1 MDFRRRR
8 PHGSGMAAEPQ
19 ISDITV
25 TRLAWVDRL
34 LDEVATPGGRLRIT
48 LGLGSGL
55 ARRSGDPPGVI
66 WAIGD
71 RGPNIKVGAAVED
84 HGLVQLSDLARFEGA
99 KIMPRPAIGPMLAQ
113 LRVEVDKV
121 VCLQVLPLRDATGA
135 AFDGLPG
142 PGGDLAT
149 MEPAFDLSGAALA
162 PSLSG
167 GDTEG
172 VVALAD
178 GTFRV
183 ADEYGPSI
191 LVVGADGVVVARW
204 VPKGEGGA
212 LAGAAY
218 RVEDMLPALS
228 ARRRLNRGFEALA
241 LSPDETRLHV
251 ILQSPLAAEDEIA
264 AEGQGRARLW
274 TLDARTGAPLAE
286 HFYPFD
292 APETFRRDAEAG
304 PVGPEDLKV
313 SEAVSLGGDQLLV
326 LERISRTSKLYRVTL
341 DAPVLTKT
349 LVLSTDDWP
358 EIDVDLE
365 GMALLSDR
373 ELLLSTDNDF
383 GVEGRETAFFRV
395 SFAVPLADSGV
406 AKGPAWTATT

>member
-1 MDFRRRR
+1 MSVPSAPF
-8 PHGSGMAAEPQ
+8 AAA
-19 ISDITV
+19 ITV
-25 TRLAWVDRL
+25 TRLAWTDYA
-34 LDEVATPGGRLRIT
+34 LDEVETPGGRLHIT

-55 ARRSGDPPGVI
+55 ARRAGDPPGVI

-71 RGPNIKVGAAVED
+71 RGPNIKVGPAVQD
-84 HGLVQLSDLARFEGA
+84 HGLAHLSGLAGLEGA

-113 LRVEVDKV
+113 LRVEADTVT
-121 VCLQVLPLRDATGA
+121 CLQVLPLRDATGA
-135 AFDGLPG
+135 TFDGLPG
-142 PGGDLAT
+142 PGGDAAT
-149 MEPAFDLSGAALA
+149 MEPAFDLSGA
-162 PSLSG
+162 SLSSSLAG
-167 GDTEG
+167 ADTEG

-183 ADEYGPSI
+183 AEEYGPSI
-191 LVVGADGVVVARW
+191 LVVDAGGVVQARW
-204 VPKGEGGA
+204 VPKGGADA

-218 RVEDMLPALS
+218 RVEDVLPALA

-241 LSPDETRLHV
+241 LSADEARLHV
-251 ILQSPLAAEDEIA
+251 ILQSPLAGEDEVDP
-264 AEGQGRARLW
+264 QGRDRARLW

-304 PVGPEDLKV
+304 PVGPEDLKI
-313 SEAVSLGGDQLLV
+313 SEAVSLGGEHLLV

-341 DAPVLTKT
+341 DARVLTKT

-358 EIDVDLE
+358 WIDADLE
-365 GMALLSDR
+365 GLALLSDR

-383 GVEGRETAFFRV
+383 GVEARETAFYRV
-395 SFAVPLADSGV
+395 TFATPLADS
-406 AKGPAWTATT
+406 AWAETT

>member
-1 MDFRRRR
+1 
-8 PHGSGMAAEPQ
+8 MAAEPEV
-19 ISDITV
+19 SAVTV
-25 TRLAWVDRL
+25 TRLAWVDHV
-34 LDEVATPGGRLRIT
+34 LDEVETPRGRLRIT

-55 ARRSGDPPGVI
+55 ARRAGDPRGVV

-71 RGPNIKVGAAVED
+71 RGPNIKIGPAVED
-84 HGLVQLSDLARFEGA
+84 HGLTGLSSLAGLEGA
-99 KIMPRPAIGPMLAQ
+99 KIMPRPAIGPTLAQ
-113 LRVEVDKV
+113 LRVEGDTVA
-121 VCLQVLPLRDATGA
+121 CLQVLTLRDANGA
-135 AFDGLPG
+135 TFDGLPG
-142 PGGDLAT
+142 PGGDMAA
-149 MEPAFDLSGAALA
+149 MEPAFDLSGAALGG
-162 PSLSG
+162 SLAG

-172 VVALAD
+172 VAALAD

-191 LVVGADGVVVARW
+191 LVVGPDGVVQARW
-204 VPKGEGGA
+204 VPEGEGAA

-218 RVEDMLPALS
+218 RVEDVLPALS

-251 ILQSPLAAEDEIA
+251 ILQSPLASQDEIA
-264 AEGQGRARLW
+264 PEGRDCARLW

-304 PVGPEDLKV
+304 PVGTDDLKI
-313 SEAVSLGGDQLLV
+313 SETVSLGDDQLLV
-326 LERISRTSKLYRVTL
+326 LERISATSKLYRVTL

-358 EIDVDLE
+358 QIDADLE
-365 GMALLSDR
+365 GMALLTDR
-373 ELLLSTDNDF
+373 DLLLSTDNDF
-383 GVEGRETAFFRV
+383 GVEGRETAFYRV
-395 SFAVPLADSGV
+395 TFATPLADSGL
-406 AKGPAWTATT
+406 ATGPI

>member
-1 MDFRRRR
+1 
-8 PHGSGMAAEPQ
+8 MAA
-19 ISDITV
+19 SDPAITV
-25 TRLAWVDRL
+25 TRLTWTDQT
-34 LDEVATPGGRLRIT
+34 LDAVETPRGRLDIT

-55 ARRSGDPPGVI
+55 ARRAGDPPGVV

-71 RGPNIKVGAAVED
+71 RGPNIKIEPAVED
-84 HGLVQLSDLARFEGA
+84 HGLTHLSGLAGLEGA
-99 KIMPRPAIGPMLAQ
+99 KIMPRPAIGPALAQ
-113 LRVEVDKV
+113 LRIEGDTV

-142 PGGDLAT
+142 PGGDMAA
-149 MEPAFDLSGAALA
+149 MEPAFDLSGVALGG
-162 PSLSG
+162 SLRG
-167 GDTEG
+167 GDTEA
-172 VVALAD
+172 VAALSD

-191 LVVGADGVVVARW
+191 LVVAADGVVEARW
-204 VPKGEGGA
+204 VPKGEGAA

-218 RVEDMLPALS
+218 RVEEVLPALS

-251 ILQSPLAAEDEIA
+251 ILQSPLAPEDESA
-264 AEGQGRARLW
+264 VEGRNRARLW

-304 PVGPEDLKV
+304 PVGLDDLKI
-313 SEAVSLGGDQLLV
+313 SEAVALGGDQLLV

-358 EIDVDLE
+358 RIDADLE
-365 GMALLSDR
+365 GMALLTDR
-373 ELLLSTDNDF
+373 DLLLSTDNDF
-383 GVEGRETAFFRV
+383 GVEGRATAFYRV
-395 SFAVPLADSGV
+395 TFETPLADSGL
-406 AKGPAWTATT
+406 AAGPI

>member
-1 MDFRRRR
+1 
-8 PHGSGMAAEPQ
+8 MAAA
-19 ISDITV
+19 ITV
-25 TRLAWVDRL
+25 TRLIWTDHA
-34 LDEVATPGGRLRIT
+34 LDEVETPRGRLAIT

-55 ARRSGDPPGVI
+55 ARRAGDPPGVV

-71 RGPNIKVGAAVED
+71 RGPNIKIGPAVED
-84 HGLVQLSDLARFEGA
+84 HGLAHLSGFAGREGA

-113 LRVEVDKV
+113 LRVEGDTVI
-121 VCLQVLPLRDATGA
+121 CLQVLPLRDATGA

-142 PGGDLAT
+142 PGGDTAA
-149 MEPAFDLSGAALA
+149 MEPAFDLSGALLGE
-162 PSLSG
+162 SLRG

-172 VVALAD
+172 VAALAD

-183 ADEYGPSI
+183 ADEYAPSI
-191 LVVGADGVVVARW
+191 LVVAADGVVQARW
-204 VPKGEGGA
+204 VPEGESAA

-218 RVEDMLPALS
+218 RVEAVLPALS

-251 ILQSPLAAEDEIA
+251 ILQSPLAPEDEVA
-264 AEGQGRARLW
+264 AEGRGRARLW
-274 TLDARTGAPLAE
+274 TLDARTGAPLTE

-304 PVGPEDLKV
+304 PVEPDDLKI
-313 SEAVSLGGDQLLV
+313 SEAVSLGGDRLLV

-341 DAPVLTKT
+341 DGPVLTKT

-358 EIDVDLE
+358 QIDADLE
-365 GMALLSDR
+365 GMALLTDR
-373 ELLLSTDNDF
+373 DLLLSTDNDF
-383 GVEGRETAFFRV
+383 GVEGRETAFYRV
-395 SFAVPLADSGV
+395 TFATPLVDSGPV
-406 AKGPAWTATT
+406 AGPSYIQA

>member
-1 MDFRRRR
+1 
-8 PHGSGMAAEPQ
+8 MAAEPA
-19 ISDITV
+19 DITV
-25 TRLAWVDRL
+25 TRLVWADRL
-34 LDEVATPGGRLRIT
+34 LDQVETPKGALRIT

-55 ARRSGDPPGVI
+55 ARRACDPPGVV

-84 HGLVQLSDLARFEGA
+84 HGLASLSGLAELEGA
-99 KIMPRPAIGPMLAQ
+99 KIMPHPAIGPTLAQ
-113 LRVEVDKV
+113 LRVEADRV
-121 VCLQVLPLRDATGA
+121 VCLQTLPLRDATGA

-142 PGGDLAT
+142 PGGDLAA
-149 MEPAFDLSGAALA
+149 MEPAFDLSGAPLA

-172 VVALAD
+172 IVALGD

-204 VPKGEGGA
+204 VPKGDGA
-212 LAGAAY
+212 ALVGAAY
-218 RVEDMLPALS
+218 RVEDVLPALS
-228 ARRRLNRGFEALA
+228 ARRRLNRGFEAIA

-251 ILQSPLAAEDEIA
+251 ILQSPLAAKDEVT
-264 AEGQGRARLW
+264 AEGRGRARLW

-292 APETFRRDAEAG
+292 APETFRRDAETG
-304 PVGPEDLKV
+304 PVGPEDLKI

-358 EIDVDLE
+358 QIDADLE
-365 GMALLSDR
+365 GLALLSDR
-373 ELLLSTDNDF
+373 DLLLSTDNDF

-395 SFAVPLADSGV
+395 SFPAPLADGEQV
-406 AKGPAWTATT
+406 AGGGGAPW

>member
-1 MDFRRRR
+1 
-8 PHGSGMAAEPQ
+8 MAA
-19 ISDITV
+19 SDPAITV
-25 TRLAWVDRL
+25 TRLTWTDYA
-34 LDEVATPGGRLRIT
+34 LDEVETPGGRLRIT

-55 ARRSGDPPGVI
+55 ARRADDPPGVV

-71 RGPNIKVGAAVED
+71 RGPNIKIGPAVED
-84 HGLVQLSDLARFEGA
+84 HGLTHLSGLAGLEGA

-113 LRVEVDKV
+113 LRVEGDKV
-121 VCLQVLPLRDATGA
+121 TCLQVLPLSDGTGA
-135 AFDGLPG
+135 TFDGLPG

-149 MEPAFDLSGAALA
+149 MEPAFDLSGAALGH
-162 PSLSG
+162 SLAG

-183 ADEYGPSI
+183 AEEYGPSI
-191 LVVGADGVVVARW
+191 LVVAADGIVQARW
-204 VPKGEGGA
+204 VPKGEGAA

-218 RVEDMLPALS
+218 RVEDVLPAVS

-241 LSPDETRLHV
+241 LSPDETRLYV
-251 ILQSPLAAEDEIA
+251 MLQSPLALEDETV
-264 AEGQGRARLW
+264 AEARGHARLW

-304 PVGPEDLKV
+304 SVGPEDLKV
-313 SEAVSLGGDQLLV
+313 SEAVCVGENQLLV
-326 LERISRTSKLYRVTL
+326 LERISATSKFYRVTL

-349 LVLSTDDWP
+349 LVLSTDDWS
-358 EIDVDLE
+358 EIDPDLE
-365 GMALLSDR
+365 GLVLLSDR
-373 ELLLSTDNDF
+373 DLLLSTDNDF
-383 GVEGRETAFFRV
+383 GVEGREKAFYRV
-395 SFAVPLADSGV
+395 SFAAPLAEGAGDAS
-406 AKGPAWTATT
+406 A

>member
-1 MDFRRRR
+1 M
-8 PHGSGMAAEPQ
+8 SA
-19 ISDITV
+19 SDPAITV
-25 TRLAWVDRL
+25 TRLSWTDRI
-34 LDEVATPGGRLRIT
+34 LDEVETPRGRLRIT

-55 ARRSGDPPGVI
+55 TRRAGDPPGVV

-71 RGPNIKVGAAVED
+71 RGPNIKVGPAVDE
-84 HGLVQLSDLARFEGA
+84 HGLSHLSDLMELEGA

-113 LRVEVDKV
+113 LRVEGDLVT
-121 VCLQVLPLRDATGA
+121 CLQVLPLRDATGA
-135 AFDGLPG
+135 TFDGLPG
-142 PGGDLAT
+142 PGGDMAA
-149 MEPAFDLSGAALA
+149 MEPAFDLPGAALGH
-162 PSLSG
+162 SLAG

-172 VVALAD
+172 VAALAD

-191 LVVGADGVVVARW
+191 LVVAADGMVQARW
-204 VPKGEGGA
+204 VPEGEGVA

-218 RVEDMLPALS
+218 GVEAVLPALA

-251 ILQSPLAAEDEIA
+251 ILQSPLAGENEVDVRGLE
-264 AEGQGRARLW
+264 RARLW

-292 APETFRRDAEAG
+292 APETFRRDAWAG
-304 PVGPEDLKV
+304 PVGTDDLKI
-313 SEAVSLGGDQLLV
+313 SEAVSLGGDDLLV
-326 LERISRTSKLYRVTL
+326 LERISKTSKLYRVTL
-341 DAPVLTKT
+341 DAPVLTKI

-358 EIDVDLE
+358 QIDADLE
-365 GMALLSDR
+365 GLALLSDR

-383 GVEGRETAFFRV
+383 GVEGRETAFYRV
-395 SFAVPLADSGV
+395 TFAEPLAASGLAARRV
-406 AKGPAWTATT
+406 

>member
-1 MDFRRRR
+1 
-8 PHGSGMAAEPQ
+8 MAAA
-19 ISDITV
+19 ITV
-25 TRLAWVDRL
+25 TRLTWTDHA
-34 LDEVATPGGRLRIT
+34 LDEVETPRGRLRIT

-55 ARRSGDPPGVI
+55 ARRAGDPPGVV

-71 RGPNIKVGAAVED
+71 RGPNIKVGPAVED
-84 HGLVQLSDLARFEGA
+84 HGLTHLSGLAGREGA

-113 LRVEVDKV
+113 LRVDGDTVI
-121 VCLQVLPLRDATGA
+121 CLQVLPLRDATGA

-142 PGGDLAT
+142 PGGDTAA
-149 MEPAFDLSGAALA
+149 MEPAFDLSGALLGE
-162 PSLSG
+162 SLRG

-172 VVALAD
+172 VAALAD

-183 ADEYGPSI
+183 ADEYAPSI
-191 LVVGADGVVVARW
+191 LVVAADGVVQARW
-204 VPKGEGGA
+204 VPEGESAA

-218 RVEDMLPALS
+218 RVEAVLPALS

-251 ILQSPLAAEDEIA
+251 ILQSPLAPEDEVA
-264 AEGQGRARLW
+264 AEGRGRARLW
-274 TLDARTGAPLAE
+274 TLDARTGAPLTE

-304 PVGPEDLKV
+304 PVGPDDLKI

-358 EIDVDLE
+358 QIDPDLE
-365 GMALLSDR
+365 GVALLSDR
-373 ELLLSTDNDF
+373 DLLLSTDNDF
-383 GVEGRETAFFRV
+383 GVEGRETAFYWVTFG
-395 SFAVPLADSGV
+395 APLADIG
-406 AKGPAWTATT
+406 AAAGPSYIQA

>member
-1 MDFRRRR
+1 
-8 PHGSGMAAEPQ
+8 MAAA
-19 ISDITV
+19 ITV
-25 TRLAWVDRL
+25 TRLTWTDHV
-34 LDEVATPGGRLRIT
+34 LDEVGTPRGRLAIT

-55 ARRSGDPPGVI
+55 ARRAGDPPGVV

-71 RGPNIKVGAAVED
+71 RGPNIKVGPAVED
-84 HGLVQLSDLARFEGA
+84 HGLTHLSGLAGREGA

-113 LRVEVDKV
+113 LRVDGDTVI
-121 VCLQVLPLRDATGA
+121 CLQVLPLRDATGA

-142 PGGDLAT
+142 PGGDTAA
-149 MEPAFDLSGAALA
+149 MEPAFDLSGALLGE
-162 PSLSG
+162 SLRG

-172 VVALAD
+172 VAALAD

-183 ADEYGPSI
+183 ADEYAPSI
-191 LVVGADGVVVARW
+191 LVVAADGVVQARW
-204 VPKGEGGA
+204 VPEGEGAA

-218 RVEDMLPALS
+218 RVEAVLPALS

-251 ILQSPLAAEDEIA
+251 ILQSPLAPEDEVA
-264 AEGQGRARLW
+264 AEGRGRARLW

-304 PVGPEDLKV
+304 PVGLDDLKI

-349 LVLSTDDWP
+349 LMLSTDDWP
-358 EIDVDLE
+358 QIDPDLE

-373 ELLLSTDNDF
+373 DLLLSTDNDF
-383 GVEGRETAFFRV
+383 GVEGRETAFYRAT
-395 SFAVPLADSGV
+395 FATPLVDSGPV
-406 AKGPAWTATT
+406 AGPTYIQA

>member
-1 MDFRRRR
+1 
-8 PHGSGMAAEPQ
+8 MAAA
-19 ISDITV
+19 INV
-25 TRLAWVDRL
+25 TRLTWTDHA
-34 LDEVATPGGRLRIT
+34 LDEVETPRGGLRIT

-55 ARRSGDPPGVI
+55 ARRAGDPPGVV

-71 RGPNIKVGAAVED
+71 RGPNIKVGPAVRD
-84 HGLVQLSDLARFEGA
+84 HGLTHLSGLAGREGA

-113 LRVEVDKV
+113 LRVEGDAVT
-121 VCLQVLPLRDATGA
+121 CLQVLPLRDATGA
-135 AFDGLPG
+135 TFDGLPG
-142 PGGDLAT
+142 PGGDMAG
-149 MEPAFDLSGAALA
+149 MEPAFDLSGV
-162 PSLSG
+162 SLGESLKG

-183 ADEYGPSI
+183 ADEYAPSI
-191 LVVGADGVVVARW
+191 LVVAADGVVQARW
-204 VPKGEGGA
+204 VPEGEGAA
-212 LAGAAY
+212 LAGAAHC
-218 RVEDMLPALS
+218 VEAVLPALA

-251 ILQSPLAAEDEIA
+251 ILQSPLAPDDEVA
-264 AEGQGRARLW
+264 AEGRGRARLW

-292 APETFRRDAEAG
+292 PPETFRRDAEAG
-304 PVGPEDLKV
+304 PVGSDELKI
-313 SEAVSLGGDQLLV
+313 SEALSLGDDQLLV

-341 DAPVLTKT
+341 DAPILTKA

-358 EIDVDLE
+358 QIDADLE

-373 ELLLSTDNDF
+373 DLLLSTDNDF
-383 GVEGRETAFFRV
+383 GVEGRETAFYRV
-395 SFAVPLADSGV
+395 TFATPLADG
-406 AKGPAWTATT
+406 GPAAGPSYTQA

>member
-1 MDFRRRR
+1 
-8 PHGSGMAAEPQ
+8 MAVEPA
-19 ISDITV
+19 DITI
-25 TRLAWVDRL
+25 TRLAWADHV
-34 LDEVATPGGRLRIT
+34 LDEIETPRGRLRIT

-55 ARRSGDPPGVI
+55 ARRAGDPPGVV
-66 WAIGD
+66 WAVGD
-71 RGPNIKVGAAVED
+71 RGPNIKIGSAVDD
-84 HGLVQLSDLARFEGA
+84 HGLTHLSGLAALEGA
-99 KIMPRPAIGPMLAQ
+99 KVMPRPGIGPTLVQ
-113 LRVEVDKV
+113 LCVEADKV

-142 PGGDLAT
+142 PGGDMAA

-172 VVALAD
+172 VAALAD

-191 LVVGADGVVVARW
+191 LVVAVDGVVRARW
-204 VPKGEGGA
+204 VPKGVGAA

-218 RVEDMLPALS
+218 RVDAVLPVLS
-228 ARRRLNRGFEALA
+228 AHRRLNRGFEALA
-241 LSPDETRLHV
+241 LSSDETRLHV
-251 ILQSPLAAEDEIA
+251 ILQNPLATEDETA

-292 APETFRRDAEAG
+292 SPETFRRDAEVG
-304 PVGPEDLKV
+304 PVGPEDLKI
-313 SEAVSLGGDQLLV
+313 SEALSLGGDQLLV

-341 DAPVLTKT
+341 DAPVLSKT

-358 EIDVDLE
+358 QIDADLE

-373 ELLLSTDNDF
+373 DLLLSTDNDF
-383 GVEGRETAFFRV
+383 GVEGRETAFYRV
-395 SFAVPLADSGV
+395 SFAAPLAESRQV
-406 AKGPAWTATT
+406 AGGIGTPW

>member
-1 MDFRRRR
+1 
-8 PHGSGMAAEPQ
+8 MADQPT
-19 ISDITV
+19 DITI
-25 TRLAWVDRL
+25 TRLAWVDQV
-34 LDEVATPGGRLRIT
+34 LDEVETPQGRLRIT

-55 ARRSGDPPGVI
+55 ARRAGDPPGVV

-71 RGPNIKVGAAVED
+71 RGPNIKIGPAIED
-84 HGLVQLSDLARFEGA
+84 HGLTHLSGLAGLEGA

-113 LRVEVDKV
+113 LRVEGDIVT
-121 VCLQVLPLRDATGA
+121 CLQVVPLRDGA
-135 AFDGLPG
+135 GAVFDGLPG
-142 PGGDLAT
+142 PGGDMAA
-149 MEPAFDLSGAALA
+149 MEPAFDLSGAALSH
-162 PSLSG
+162 SLAG

-172 VVALAD
+172 VAALAD

-191 LVVGADGVVVARW
+191 LVVAADGVVQARW
-204 VPKGEGGA
+204 VPQGEGA
-212 LAGAAY
+212 TLAGAAY
-218 RVEDMLPALS
+218 RVEAVLPALS

-251 ILQSPLAAEDEIA
+251 ILQSPLAPEDETD
-264 AEGQGRARLW
+264 AEGQARARLW

-304 PVGPEDLKV
+304 PVGLGDLKI

-326 LERISRTSKLYRVTL
+326 LERISATSKLYHVTL

-358 EIDVDLE
+358 RIDADLE

-383 GVEGRETAFFRV
+383 GVEGRETAFYRV
-395 SFAVPLADSGV
+395 TFAEPLADSGLV
-406 AKGPAWTATT
+406 RGGLG

>member
-1 MDFRRRR
+1 MVAE
-8 PHGSGMAAEPQ
+8 SAA
-19 ISDITV
+19 SNVAV
-25 TRLAWVDRL
+25 TRLAWVDQP
-34 LDEVATPGGRLRIT
+34 LDSVETPRGRLNIT

-55 ARRSGDPPGVI
+55 ARRAGDPPGVV

-71 RGPNIKVGAAVED
+71 RGPNIKVGPAVDD
-84 HGLVQLSDLARFEGA
+84 HGLAHLSGLVGLEGA

-113 LRVEVDKV
+113 LRIEGDTVTG
-121 VCLQVLPLRDATGA
+121 LRVLPLRDATGA

-142 PGGDLAT
+142 PGGDMAV
-149 MEPAFDLSGAALA
+149 MEPAFDLSGALLGE
-162 PSLSG
+162 SLRG

-172 VVALAD
+172 VAALAD

-191 LVVGADGVVVARW
+191 LVVAPDGVVQARW
-204 VPKGEGGA
+204 VPEGEGAA

-218 RVEDMLPALS
+218 RVEDVLPALS

-251 ILQSPLAAEDEIA
+251 ILQSPLAPEDEA
-264 AEGQGRARLW
+264 ADEGRGRARLW
-274 TLDARTGAPLAE
+274 TLDAKTGAPLAE

-292 APETFRRDAEAG
+292 PPETFRRDAEAG
-304 PVGPEDLKV
+304 PVGPDDLKI
-313 SEAVSLGGDQLLV
+313 SEAVSLGGDRLLV

-358 EIDVDLE
+358 QIDADLE
-365 GMALLSDR
+365 GMALLTDR
-373 ELLLSTDNDF
+373 DLLLSTDNDF
-383 GVEGRETAFFRV
+383 GVEGMETAFYRV
-395 SFAVPLADSGV
+395 TFATPLADSGL
-406 AKGPAWTATT
+406 ATGGV

>member
-1 MDFRRRR
+1 
-8 PHGSGMAAEPQ
+8 MAAAPA
-19 ISDITV
+19 DITV
-25 TRLAWVDRL
+25 TRLAWTDRL
-34 LDEVATPGGRLRIT
+34 LDTVETPKGRLRIT

-55 ARRSGDPPGVI
+55 ARRAGDPPGVV

-71 RGPNIKVGAAVED
+71 RGPNIKVAAAVED
-84 HGLVQLSDLARFEGA
+84 HGLVQLSGLAGLDGA
-99 KIMPRPAIGPMLAQ
+99 KIMPRPAIGPTLAQ
-113 LRVEVDKV
+113 LRVEADKV
-121 VCLQVLPLRDATGA
+121 VCLQVLPLRGANGA

-142 PGGDLAT
+142 PGGDLAA

-167 GDTEG
+167 ADTEG
-172 VVALAD
+172 VAALAD

-204 VPKGEGGA
+204 VPKGEGAA

-218 RVEDMLPALS
+218 RVEAVLPALS

-251 ILQSPLAAEDEIA
+251 ILQSPLALEDEVV
-264 AEGQGRARLW
+264 AEGRGRARLW
-274 TLDARTGAPLAE
+274 TLDARNGAPVAE

-292 APETFRRDAEAG
+292 APETFRRDAAAG
-304 PVGPEDLKV
+304 PVGPEDLKI
-313 SEAVSLGGDQLLV
+313 SEAVSLGGDELLV

-358 EIDVDLE
+358 QIDADLE
-365 GMALLSDR
+365 GLALLSDR
-373 ELLLSTDNDF
+373 DLLLSTDNDF

-395 SFAVPLADSGV
+395 SFAAPLADGGQV
-406 AKGPAWTATT
+406 EDGGGTPW

>member
-1 MDFRRRR
+1 
-8 PHGSGMAAEPQ
+8 MAAQ
-19 ISDITV
+19 LADITV
-25 TRLAWVDRL
+25 TRLAWTDQR
-34 LDEVATPGGRLRIT
+34 LDEVETPRGRLRIT

-55 ARRSGDPPGVI
+55 ARRAGDPPGVV

-71 RGPNIKVGAAVED
+71 RGPNIKIGPAVD
-84 HGLVQLSDLARFEGA
+84 DLGLTHLSALASLEGA

-113 LRVEVDKV
+113 LRVEGDTVT
-121 VCLQVLPLRDATGA
+121 CLQVLPLRDASGA
-135 AFDGLPG
+135 TFDGLPG
-142 PGGDLAT
+142 PGGDMAA
-149 MEPAFDLSGAALA
+149 MEPAFDLSSAALGH
-162 PSLSG
+162 SLAG

-172 VVALAD
+172 LVALAD

-183 ADEYGPSI
+183 AEEYGPSI
-191 LVVGADGVVVARW
+191 LVVAADGLVQARW
-204 VPKGEGGA
+204 VPKGEGAA

-218 RVEDMLPALS
+218 RVEDVLPALS

-241 LSPDETRLHV
+241 LSPDEARLHV
-251 ILQSPLAAEDEIA
+251 ILQSPLAPEDEVDVQ
-264 AEGQGRARLW
+264 GQGRARLW

-292 APETFRRDAEAG
+292 APATFRRDAEAG
-304 PVGPEDLKV
+304 PVGPEDLKI

-326 LERISRTSKLYRVTL
+326 LERISATSKLYRVTL
-341 DAPVLTKT
+341 DGPVLTKT

-358 EIDVDLE
+358 RIHPDLE

-383 GVEGRETAFFRV
+383 GVDGRETAFYRV
-395 SFAVPLADSGV
+395 TFAGPLAAIGLATDSV
-406 AKGPAWTATT
+406 